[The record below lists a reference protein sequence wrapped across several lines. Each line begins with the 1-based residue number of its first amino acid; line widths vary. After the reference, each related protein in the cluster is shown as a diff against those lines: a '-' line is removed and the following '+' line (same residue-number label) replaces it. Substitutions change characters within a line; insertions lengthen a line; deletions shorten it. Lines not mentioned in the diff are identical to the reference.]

1 MAKATA
7 VFLSG
12 QERNGY
18 MPRGKK
24 KVVNIAEKIEAVK
37 AEIEALTTQLKEKKA
52 ELKKLEAEQA
62 EEDKAKLIEAFTVS
76 GKGIDTRG
84 TVLCVLTESRLHVF
98 GPATTDHVL
107 SCDCARFLK
116 SRHPPEFQQR

>member
-1 MAKATA
+1 
-7 VFLSG
+7 
-12 QERNGY
+12 

-84 TVLCVLTESRLHVF
+84 HGSLCFYREPSPCFWSGHYRSCFVLRL
-98 GPATTDHVL
+98 
-107 SCDCARFLK
+107 CAI
-116 SRHPPEFQQR
+116 S

>member
-1 MAKATA
+1 MFVIKKSAT
-7 VFLSG
+7 FLRLLASSPFCCLVAILVTLS
-12 QERNGY
+12 R
-18 MPRGKK
+18 
-24 KVVNIAEKIEAVK
+24 
-37 AEIEALTTQLKEKKA
+37 
-52 ELKKLEAEQA
+52 KLEAEQA

-76 GKGIDTRG
+76 GKGIDMRG